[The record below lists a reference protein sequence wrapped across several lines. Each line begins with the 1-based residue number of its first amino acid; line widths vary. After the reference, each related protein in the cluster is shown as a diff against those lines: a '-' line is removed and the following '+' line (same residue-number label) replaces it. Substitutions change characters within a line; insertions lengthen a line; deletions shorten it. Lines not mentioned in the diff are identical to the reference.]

1 MRRRRID
8 ARTVASHV
16 AIWGLPT
23 ASDSESGSM
32 SATESGHEFSSDG
45 DASDSDDRVV
55 AGGGGALELSPPPAS
70 PSTMPDALEPE
81 LEPLTRARGWQ
92 RGACAILERALGK
105 RWAAAHAVTTR
116 TAATASP
123 ARGQGAPG

>member
-81 LEPLTRARGWQ
+81 LEPLTRARGLHCRRRTPSPRAQQ
-92 RGACAILERALGK
+92 RLPARRVDRARRAELYTSVRTGAC
-105 RWAAAHAVTTR
+105 
-116 TAATASP
+116 
-123 ARGQGAPG
+123 